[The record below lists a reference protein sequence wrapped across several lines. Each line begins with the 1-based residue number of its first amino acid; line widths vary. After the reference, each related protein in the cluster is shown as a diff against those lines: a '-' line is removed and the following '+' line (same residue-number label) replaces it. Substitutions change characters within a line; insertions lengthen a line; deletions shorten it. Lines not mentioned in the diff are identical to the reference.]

1 MSTTGNEKNAFFL
14 TEAILSIHNEVQ
26 SALDY
31 ISTVSAEEGTELG
44 KSTALLSIENL
55 RVKVPLKFNIE
66 TEKTRAQTTTPAL
79 TRTLTTNE
87 ARIALTKRTGFVIE
101 QDLSRNLN
109 IASKVKI
116 AFKPEEIPTST
127 TTRTPTTAAKTTET
141 QKEEWGEI
149 EITFAPIKRQ

>member
-1 MSTTGNEKNAFFL
+1 MSTTNQKNAFFL

-31 ISTVSAEEGTELG
+31 INTVSAEEGTELG
-44 KSTALLSIENL
+44 KSSALLSIENL

-66 TEKTRAQTTTPAL
+66 TEQTKTQPTTP
-79 TRTLTTNE
+79 TRTVTTND
-87 ARIALTKRTGFVIE
+87 ARLALTKRTGLVIE
-101 QDLSRNLN
+101 KDLSRNLN

-116 AFKPEEIPTST
+116 AFKPEDIPTTT
-127 TTRTPTTAAKTTET
+127 TTRTSTTATKSAEA